1 MKNVHT
7 GNMNTNLYLFEMFY
21 CKKSVFVYQKIKRHF
36 VNKTKTWFLFVFL
49 KKSTIVLNTIF
60 HVFNNHILMFCI
72 LQKILNLFFVYFIPM
87 PNVNKN
93 MPKKEILILF
103 FVYSSSISTYVNKM
117 TGYEQLMCFVYTTY
131 KLLCFVT
138 CLKYEKI
145 LHMKNY
151 LS

>member
-1 MKNVHT
+1 
-7 GNMNTNLYLFEMFY
+7 
-21 CKKSVFVYQKIKRHF
+21 
-36 VNKTKTWFLFVFL
+36 
-49 KKSTIVLNTIF
+49 
-60 HVFNNHILMFCI
+60 
-72 LQKILNLFFVYFIPM
+72 M

-103 FVYSSSISTYVNKM
+103 FVYSLSIPTYVNKM

-138 CLKYEKI
+138 WLKYKKI
-145 LHMKNY
+145 LHTKNY